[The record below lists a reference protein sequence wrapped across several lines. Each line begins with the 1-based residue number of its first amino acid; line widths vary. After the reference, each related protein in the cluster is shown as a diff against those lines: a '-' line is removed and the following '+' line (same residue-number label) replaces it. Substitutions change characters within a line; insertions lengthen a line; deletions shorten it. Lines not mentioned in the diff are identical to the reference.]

1 MYRLPAYARELNPD
15 EGLWARMK
23 QHALAG
29 QRPPNLDVLEQS
41 IRLALRRLRRRP
53 QVVRSF
59 FRRCPLS
66 F

>member
-1 MYRLPAYARELNPD
+1 
-15 EGLWARMK
+15 MK

-29 QRPPNLDVLEQS
+29 QCPPNLQALEQS

-53 QVVRSF
+53 QVIRSF